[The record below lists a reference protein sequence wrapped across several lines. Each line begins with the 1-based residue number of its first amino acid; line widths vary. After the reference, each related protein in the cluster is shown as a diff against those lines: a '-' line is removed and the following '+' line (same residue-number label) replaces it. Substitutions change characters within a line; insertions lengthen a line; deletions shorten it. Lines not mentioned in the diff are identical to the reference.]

1 MLMRSVSST
10 LEHCQI
16 GGLKDGKLLLMV
28 ASHQAQ
34 LLPLTVTKGS
44 FFLVEILLDLQFS
57 NFTVSDHFHTP
68 KNY

>member
-1 MLMRSVSST
+1 
-10 LEHCQI
+10 
-16 GGLKDGKLLLMV
+16 MV

-34 LLPLTVTKGS
+34 LLPLMVTKGS

-57 NFTVSDHFHTP
+57 NFTVSDLFHTP